1 MVGGATSRPW
11 TRSGRDEALE
21 TAMRGVADTSAQVV
35 VLDIT
40 GVKGVDSSVAATLGR
55 DAGLAPGTTATRE
68 GYR

>member
-1 MVGGATSRPW
+1 
-11 TRSGRDEALE
+11 
-21 TAMRGVADTSAQVV
+21 MRGVADTSAQVV

-40 GVKGVDSSVAATLGR
+40 GVKGVDSSVAATLVR